1 MLHTAAERYLRL
13 FFIFWTALKPL
24 KGIVQLEDAPKLD
37 TAQQAQQS
45 LLRFCSNMT
54 IVYFLRTMP
63 PSVTIDAAR
72 LHDDLIE
79 EAFHR
84 IVASAAG
91 SASQRARAA
100 KQARLPVKHGGM
112 GLTSMESI
120 RDAAWVGTW
129 ALVWKPLRE
138 LHEPF
143 RAVDITRE
151 SDGEF
156 QQLSI
161 FTELQAAHASLMTR
175 YETVAATYA
184 QYDRQLYDYCKEGL
198 AHYRVSTRMVFR
210 GGRRAAAA
218 CGIRFWQRALTKRSA
233 SLLPD
238 RASCSVAQLLERA
251 GGHGRAAARGRALH
265 RGEPASR
272 GRRAQRH
279 PHAVRVPGAVV
290 GDARHR
296 AAAPRPAARRV
307 SRARCADV
315 HGARRQGA
323 GPHGRRGLSNIGRA
337 GHNQRHAAVL
347 RRLVQCMQ
355 SVWGKL
361 VEMEPQDHLGYS
373 NDYRPDLTARGL
385 GAGGKRLVGD
395 VKFKD
400 PLSSNPEDIK
410 RRGCFV
416 GFGCTEPGTR
426 AAMYGLE
433 QRGEKGDGDFRPG
446 DGGGYVAPKKADYTA
461 TCGLAATRTCRCCS
475 SRPSVAGACPWCVCS
490 QQDAGQGA
498 GQVVQEAVYDDEVS
512 WTTRT
517 WSSLMWRS
525 ACRWRCTWRR
535 RGRLPVSCRSRVP
548 RTRRPSSVGYLVH
561 IAGGP
566 FSSRSAPTR
575 KDR

>member
-1 MLHTAAERYLRL
+1 M
-13 FFIFWTALKPL
+13 
-24 KGIVQLEDAPKLD
+24 
-37 TAQQAQQS
+37 
-45 LLRFCSNMT
+45 
-54 IVYFLRTMP
+54 
-63 PSVTIDAAR
+63 
-72 LHDDLIE
+72 
-79 EAFHR
+79 
-84 IVASAAG
+84 ASAAG

-198 AHYRVSTRMVFR
+198 AHYRFHPDGLPGRETRCCRLRHSILAESTYKTLSVASPRSCIMQRGSASGTSWWARACRSARPCASSRRASLTRATCSTPSPCGPSSGFRVPSWAMRVIVQRRLGLPLDECLARGAPTCTAR
-210 GGRRAAAA
+210 GGKV
-218 CGIRFWQRALTKRSA
+218 QD
-233 SLLPD
+233 PM
-238 RASCSVAQLLERA
+238 
-251 GGHGRAAARGRALH
+251 
-265 RGEPASR
+265 
-272 GRRAQRH
+272 
-279 PHAVRVPGAVV
+279 
-290 GDARHR
+290 GDA
-296 AAAPRPAARRV
+296 A
-307 SRARCADV
+307 
-315 HGARRQGA
+315 
-323 GPHGRRGLSNIGRA
+323 SNIGRA

-446 DGGGYVAPKKADYTA
+446 DGGGYVAPKKADYSH
-461 TCGLAATRTCRCCS
+461 LL
-475 SRPSVAGACPWCVCS
+475 SRGDSDLQMLLFETFGGWSVP
-490 QQDAGQGA
+490 
-498 GQVVQEAVYDDEVS
+498 VVRLFNKMRDKVRDKLSKKQYDDEVS

-517 WSSLMWRS
+517 WSSLMAQRM
-525 ACRWRCTWRR
+525 
-535 RGRLPVSCRSRVP
+535 
-548 RTRRPSSVGYLVH
+548 SVALH
-561 IAGGP
+561 MAAAWEIARELSLAGAEDEAALFGGGVAD
-566 FSSRSAPTR
+566 SVA
-575 KDR
+575 